1 METMKDKT
9 FKEKFEELN
18 NQLSEL
24 LQNTTPEEL
33 EREGIRVLLQEQQ
46 PVSKEI
52 PTINAEPKTEKEFLE
67 GLVLRLTGK
76 KDTFIVQKVDT
87 VSRAEVQDYAGEGPV
102 VYPSLVSPTSNENVF
117 EPYILFFTPD
127 GLLAM
132 LPYEGH
138 CFSDAAPPKRKL
150 RIRREY

>member
-1 METMKDKT
+1 METMKEKT

-18 NQLSEL
+18 NQLNEL

-33 EREGIRVLLQEQQ
+33 EKEGIRVLLQEQQ
-46 PVSKEI
+46 PETPKEV
-52 PTINAEPKTEKEFLE
+52 PSINAEPKSEKEFLE
-67 GLVLRLTGK
+67 GLVLRLTGNK
-76 KDTFIVQKVDT
+76 NTFIVQKVDT
-87 VSRAEVQDYAGEGPV
+87 VSRDEVQDYAGEGPII
-102 VYPSLVSPTSNENVF
+102 YPALVSPTSRENLF

-138 CFSDAAPPKRKL
+138 CFSDAAPSKRKIKIE
-150 RIRREY
+150 R